1 MPSYYSMN
9 SKYSTDYST
18 YNKHYGLRKTKN
30 SILDKKSE
38 IILNIV
44 CIDDTVSLYY
54 RMFFTG
60 PPHKLL
66 EYGTRPPSTQI

>member
-1 MPSYYSMN
+1 MN

-18 YNKHYGLRKTKN
+18 YNKHYGLRKTNN

-44 CIDDTVSLYY
+44 CIDNTVSCRHNTLYY

-60 PPHKLL
+60 PP
-66 EYGTRPPSTQI
+66 INC